1 MLFSRFIL
9 VALLGVLFA
18 TPVVG
23 QETGNV
29 PDSVADDHCRQC
41 GMIFDIRAITT
52 ERELARTFEEQ
63 APPAGPF
70 INIPL
75 TKNPDAQAEIGV
87 YGSRKIRKKMVE
99 TEYEV
104 VVRYDDD
111 RFTVL
116 RVRDIANMRVGD
128 RVRVIQNRIEPIE

>member
-1 MLFSRFIL
+1 MFFSRFIL
-9 VALLGVLFA
+9 FALLGVLFA
-18 TPVVG
+18 TPVTG
-23 QETGNV
+23 QETGDV
-29 PDSVADDHCRQC
+29 PDSMASEPCRQC
-41 GMIFDIRAITT
+41 GTIFEIKPITT

-75 TKNPDAQAEIGV
+75 TRNPDAQAEIGV
-87 YGSRKIRKKMVE
+87 YGSRKRRKEMVE

-128 RVRVIQNRIEPIE
+128 RVRVNQNRIEPID